1 MAEEYKAGYPLAPA
15 NNYSRSDEEAF
26 GAATSS
32 KRCRKKW
39 KKCLLYG
46 VAFAIFQTG
55 IIVLFTLTVMKV
67 WTPKF
72 RLQSANV
79 FNVQT
84 TTTPSYNLT
93 MNTVLAIKNTNFGPY
108 KYDNTTVYFYH
119 RGIQVGSAFIPES
132 KASFRSTK
140 KVKVAVNLVSPTNL
154 ASNSQMATDI
164 SSGVLPLTSQ
174 SELNGKV
181 ELMLVLK
188 KKKAIDLNCT
198 MDVVVSSQ
206 ELQTVQCNW

>member
-67 WTPKF
+67 RTPKF

-108 KYDNTTVYFYH
+108 N
-119 RGIQVGSAFIPES
+119 
-132 KASFRSTK
+132 
-140 KVKVAVNLVSPTNL
+140 
-154 ASNSQMATDI
+154 NSQMAIDI

-181 ELMLVLK
+181 ELILVFK

-206 ELQTVQCNW
+206 ELQTVQCN